1 MSYIWKYPESFVVQ
15 WAKFGLLILLPAL
28 ALLLSGSQMLQSYAA
43 DSGNSNN
50 ITKDKSGMPVRIH
63 SGKSKHDQTPSDLD
77 STINK
82 MRESASKMS
91 LPSSM
96 FEPWWRTMLHD
107 PDADWLMRNFD
118 VMSSNPDKKWAFPVG
133 LGAYIP
139 RIDTSETADAIEIT
153 AEVPGIDDKN
163 LDVTVTDDLVTI
175 KGDKKSETTQKALND
190 GTGFQAV
197 ERSYGSFERTVALP
211 CKVQSENA
219 QASLKNGVLTIVIP
233 KSHALQS
240 EGKKLTIKSQ

>member
-1 MSYIWKYPESFVVQ
+1 MSYISKYPESFAVH
-15 WAKFGLLILLPAL
+15 WAKFGLLILLL
-28 ALLLSGSQMLQSYAA
+28 ALSLFLASGQMLHSYAA
-43 DSGNSNN
+43 DSGNTNN
-50 ITKDKSGMPVRIH
+50 ITKDKSGEPVRIH
-63 SGKSKHDQTPSDLD
+63 SGKSKHDQRPLDLD

-82 MRESASKMS
+82 MRESASKLS

-118 VMSSNPDKKWAFPVG
+118 VMSSNPDKNWAFPVG

-139 RIDTSETADAIEIT
+139 RLDTSETADTIEIT
-153 AEVPGIDDKN
+153 AEVPGIDEKN

-175 KGDKKSETTQKALND
+175 KGDKKSETTQKALKD
-190 GTGFQAV
+190 GSGFQAI
-197 ERSYGSFERTVALP
+197 ERAYGSFERTVALP

-219 QASLKNGVLTIVIP
+219 QASLKNGILTIMIP
-233 KSHALQS
+233 KKHAPKS
-240 EGKKLTIKSQ
+240 EGKKLTIKSE

>member
-1 MSYIWKYPESFVVQ
+1 MNYIWKWTEPFGVNR
-15 WAKFGLLILLPAL
+15 AKFGLLVLLLAL
-28 ALLLSGSQMLQSYAA
+28 ALLLAGSQTPHSYAA
-43 DSGNSNN
+43 DSTNFNN
-50 ITKDKSGMPVRIH
+50 IVKDKSGVPVRIH
-63 SGKSKHDQTPSDLD
+63 SGKSKHEQMPLDLD

-82 MRESASKMS
+82 MRESASQLS

-107 PDADWLMRNFD
+107 PDADWLVRNFD
-118 VMSSNPDKKWAFPVG
+118 VMSSNPEKNWSFPVG

-139 RIDTSETADAIEIT
+139 RLDTSETADAFEIT

-175 KGDKKSETTQKALND
+175 KGDKKSETTHKALKD
-190 GTGFQAV
+190 GTGFQAI
-197 ERSYGSFERTVALP
+197 ERLYGSFERTVALP

-219 QASLKNGVLTIVIP
+219 QASLKNGVLTIVVP
-233 KSHALQS
+233 KNHSAQND
-240 EGKKLTIKSQ
+240 GKKLTIKSE